1 MVLVTML
8 SQVVPGFE
16 NGELI
21 AIALF
26 GATGLVAVWW
36 GVVNVRDGFDI
47 WSHDPVDAAAV
58 RHESGVVEVSGTA
71 TPLHDTV
78 TAPYSNEDC
87 LAYEYERKE
96 RRDDIHDDD
105 DNTSEWRTVE
115 SGEESIPFLVED
127 DSGSV
132 PVDPDGADVSMS
144 DTDYSSSTRTK
155 QIEGR
160 LDPGE
165 TVHVFGHKHTD
176 GDGALSDE
184 PVHVGDGNE
193 VNYRIADTSGG
204 RAVLRLFAKG
214 TGAVV
219 FGAVFLAIA
228 GFVLTN
234 GFP

>member
-1 MVLVTML
+1 MVSTITQAQL
-8 SQVVPGFE
+8 VPGFD
-16 NGELI
+16 NGELL
-21 AIALF
+21 AIVVF
-26 GATGLVAVWW
+26 GGAGLVAIWW

-96 RRDDIHDDD
+96 RRQDFDDD
-105 DNTSEWRTVE
+105 DNTSEWRTVD
-115 SGEESIPFLVED
+115 SGEDSVPFLVED
-127 DSGSV
+127 DSGRV
-132 PVDPDGADVSMS
+132 PVDPDGANVSMS
-144 DTDYSSSTRTK
+144 ERDYSSSTRTK
-155 QIEGR
+155 QEEGR

-176 GDGALSDE
+176 DDGVLSEE
-184 PVHVGDGNE
+184 PVHVGDGDE

-204 RAVLRLFAKG
+204 RAVVRLFAKG
-214 TGAVV
+214 AGAVV
-219 FGAVFLAIA
+219 FGAVFLGVA
-228 GFVLTN
+228 GYVITT
-234 GFP
+234 GMP